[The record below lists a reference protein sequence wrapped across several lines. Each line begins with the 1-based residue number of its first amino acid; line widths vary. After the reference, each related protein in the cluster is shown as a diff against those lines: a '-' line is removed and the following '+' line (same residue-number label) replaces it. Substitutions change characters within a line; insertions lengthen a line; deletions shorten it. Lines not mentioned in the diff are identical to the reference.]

1 MRFDHLRL
9 HSFAYEEPEHFLT
22 SDQIE
27 EDLSSLYKRANLPF
41 GRLELQTGIKRR
53 GFWKKGVAPSLIA
66 SKAAEKILK
75 KFPREKV
82 DLLIHASVCRDF
94 LEPAT
99 AAKVHFNLKLSPH
112 CMISDISNAC
122 LGVLSSILMAG
133 QMIERGVIK
142 TALIVSGENSG
153 PLLEE
158 TLFHLKNDPLMDRKK
173 IKPFIAS
180 LTIGSA
186 GVALLLCHDSFAP
199 FSPKILGGGSL
210 TDSSSVN
217 LCLGDG
223 STQGLMMET
232 DSEALLKA
240 GVKLTQ
246 QNWTKFLSIMNWQNS
261 DVDKIIPH
269 QVGVAHRHAILDS
282 LELPF
287 DRDFQ
292 TYEMFG
298 NTGSAAL
305 PLTLMKAFESHFFNN
320 DDKVALL
327 GIGSGLTST
336 ILGLEWS
343 NSDLMA
349 GES

>member
-1 MRFDHLRL
+1 MKFNHLRL
-9 HSFAYEEPEHFLT
+9 HSFAYEEPESFLT

-27 EDLSSLYKRANLPF
+27 EELKVLYERAKLPA

-53 GFWKKGVAPSLIA
+53 GFWKKGTSPSSIA

-75 KFPREKV
+75 HFPREKIE
-82 DLLIHASVCRDF
+82 LLLHASVCRDF

-99 AAKVHFNLKLSPH
+99 AAKVHFNLKLSPQ
-112 CMISDISNAC
+112 CMISDLSNAC

-158 TLFHLKNDPLMDRKK
+158 TINYLKNDPAMDRKK

-186 GVALLLCHDSFAP
+186 GVALLLTHESIAP
-199 FSPKILGGGSL
+199 NAPKILGGTSL
-210 TDSSSVN
+210 TDSSAVE
-217 LCLGDG
+217 LCQGDG

-240 GVKLTQ
+240 GVKLS
-246 QNWTKFLSIMNWQNS
+246 KENWQQCLAELHWQNC

-269 QVGVAHRHAILDS
+269 QVGTAHRHAMLT
-282 LELPF
+282 ELGLPL

-292 TYEMFG
+292 TFEQFG

-305 PLTLMKAFESHFFNN
+305 PLTLMKASEAGFFKAG
-320 DDKVALL
+320 DKVALL

-336 ILGLEWS
+336 MLGVEWMS
-343 NSDLMA
+343 
-349 GES
+349 

>member
-1 MRFDHLRL
+1 MKFNHLRL
-9 HSFAYEEPEHFLT
+9 HSFAYEEPEEFLT
-22 SDQIE
+22 TDEIE
-27 EDLSSLYKRANLPF
+27 NELSALYERAKLPA

-53 GFWKKGVAPSLIA
+53 GFWKKGTAPSSIA
-66 SKAAEKILK
+66 TKAAEKVLQN
-75 KFPREKV
+75 FPREKV
-82 DLLIHASVCRDF
+82 DLLLHASVCRDF

-112 CMISDISNAC
+112 CMISDLSNAC
-122 LGVLSSILMAG
+122 LGVLSSILIAG
-133 QMIERGVIK
+133 QMIEHGVIK

-158 TLFHLKNDPLMDRKK
+158 TIRHLKTDPLMDRKR

-186 GVALLLCHDSFAP
+186 GVAILITHDSLAP
-199 FSPKILGGGSL
+199 MAPKILGGSTL
-210 TDSSSVN
+210 TDSSAVA
-217 LCLGDG
+217 LCQGDG
-223 STQGLMMET
+223 STHGLMMET

-240 GVKLTQ
+240 GIKLSRE
-246 QNWTKFLSIMNWQNS
+246 NWNKCLSVLDWKNS

-269 QVGVAHRHAILDS
+269 QVGTAHRYAMLT
-282 LELPF
+282 ELGLPL

-292 TYEMFG
+292 TFEMFG

-305 PLTLMKAFESHFFNN
+305 PLTLIKASEHNFFKSG
-320 DDKVALL
+320 DKVALL

-336 ILGLEWS
+336 MLGLEWI
-343 NSDLMA
+343 
-349 GES
+349 

>member
-1 MRFDHLRL
+1 MRFNFLRL
-9 HSFAYEEPEHFLT
+9 HSFAYEEPEHYYS
-22 SDQIE
+22 SDDIE
-27 EDLSSLYKRANLPF
+27 NQLSDLYTRAKLPM

-53 GFWKKGVAPSLIA
+53 GFWPKGTSPSSIA
-66 SKAAEKILK
+66 TKAAEKILQN
-75 KFPREKV
+75 FPRDKV
-82 DLLIHASVCRDF
+82 DLLLHASVCRDF

-112 CMISDISNAC
+112 CMISDLSNAC
-122 LGVLSSILMAG
+122 LGVLSSILIAG

-158 TLFHLKNDPLMDRKK
+158 TIQYLKKDPAMDRKK

-186 GVALLLCHDSFAP
+186 GVAILLAHDSLAP
-199 FSPKILGGGSL
+199 QGARILGGSTL
-210 TDSSSVN
+210 TDSSSVE
-217 LCLGDG
+217 LCQGDG
-223 STQGLMMET
+223 SSHGLMMET

-240 GVKLTQ
+240 GVKLSKT
-246 QNWTKFLSIMNWQNS
+246 NWEKCLGVLNWNNT

-269 QVGVAHRHAILDS
+269 QVGVAHRQAMLT
-282 LELPF
+282 ELGLPL

-292 TYEMFG
+292 TFEMFG

-305 PLTLMKAFESHFFNN
+305 PLTLIKAAEANFFKPN
-320 DDKVALL
+320 DKIALL

-336 ILGLEWS
+336 MLGMEWIS
-343 NSDLMA
+343 
-349 GES
+349 

>member
-1 MRFDHLRL
+1 MKFNHLRL
-9 HSFAYEEPEHFLT
+9 HSWASVDPTQFLT

-27 EDLSSLYKRANLPF
+27 SELQVLYTRAKLPE

-53 GFWKKGVAPSLIA
+53 GFWPKGTSPSSIA
-66 SKAAEKILK
+66 SEAAQKVLK
-75 KFPREKV
+75 NFPREKI

-112 CMISDISNAC
+112 CMISDLSNAC
-122 LGVLSSILMAG
+122 LGVLSSMLMAG
-133 QMIERGVIK
+133 QMIESGAIK

-158 TLFHLKNDPLMDRKK
+158 TINYLKNDPSMDRKK

-186 GVALLLCHDSFAP
+186 GVAFLLTHDSLAP
-199 FSPKILGGGSL
+199 NAPKVLGGSTL
-210 TDSSSVN
+210 TDSSSVE
-217 LCLGDG
+217 LCQGDG

-232 DSEALLKA
+232 DSEALLIA
-240 GVKLTQ
+240 GVKLSQ
-246 QNWTKFLSIMNWQNS
+246 ENWKKCRDVLGWQNS

-269 QVGVAHRHAILDS
+269 QVGVAHRMAMLN
-282 LELPF
+282 ELGLPL

-292 TYEMFG
+292 TFEFFG
-298 NTGSAAL
+298 NTGSAAV
-305 PLTLMKAFESHFFNN
+305 PLTLIKAAEAQFLKPN
-320 DDKVALL
+320 DKVALL

-336 ILGLEWS
+336 MLGLEW
-343 NSDLMA
+343 NS
-349 GES
+349 

>member
-1 MRFDHLRL
+1 MKFQSLRL
-9 HSFAYEEPEHFLT
+9 HSYAYQEPEAFLT
-22 SDQIE
+22 SDEIE
-27 EDLSSLYKRANLPF
+27 MSLNSLYERAKLPH

-53 GFWKKGVAPSLIA
+53 GFWKKGTSPSSIA
-66 SKAAEKILK
+66 TAAAEKILS
-75 KFPREKV
+75 KFPREKI
-82 DLLIHASVCRDF
+82 DLLLHASVCRDF

-112 CMISDISNAC
+112 CMISDLSNAC

-158 TLFHLKNDPLMDRKK
+158 TINHLKNDPLMDRRR

-186 GVALLLCHDSFAP
+186 GVALLLTHESIAP
-199 FSPKILGGGSL
+199 HAPKILGGSTL
-210 TDSSSVN
+210 TDSSAVE
-217 LCLGDG
+217 LCQGDG
-223 STQGLMMET
+223 STHGLMMET

-240 GVKLTQ
+240 GVKLSKD
-246 QNWTKFLSIMNWQNS
+246 NWEKCRDILGWQNS
-261 DVDKIIPH
+261 DVQKIIPH
-269 QVGVAHRHAILDS
+269 QVGVAHRVAMLT
-282 LELPF
+282 ELGLPL

-292 TYEMFG
+292 TFEMYG

-305 PLTLMKAFESHFFNN
+305 PLTLMKAAEADFFKSG
-320 DDKVALL
+320 DKVALL

-336 ILGLEWS
+336 MLGMEWS
-343 NSDLMA
+343 
-349 GES
+349 